1 MPLSSIPHHT
11 EPTSQV
17 SQRNCNMKYGYIFF
31 RGFHTLESQGTI
43 KNMSEEQCTHLSF
56 RLLHMCMHAT
66 ATISPKKSFILFVF
80 THKNRLKVNAVFW
93 CGVDF
98 SFRNS
103 LSSHYNCILTF
114 LSLELGIRQKINL
127 HYKNVYWQRSMTSS

>member
-1 MPLSSIPHHT
+1 MPLLLMPLSLSHT
-11 EPTSQV
+11 TLTSQV
-17 SQRNCNMKYGYIFF
+17 SQRNCNMKYGYVFF
-31 RGFHTLESQGTI
+31 GGFHTLESQGTI

-80 THKNRLKVNAVFW
+80 TQKKSSESKCGFLVWRRL
-93 CGVDF
+93 

-114 LSLELGIRQKINL
+114 LSLELWNEA
-127 HYKNVYWQRSMTSS
+127 KNKSPL